1 MNIEAIKSQFP
12 IFDKKVNGKRLV
24 YLDSSNSS
32 QKPLSV
38 LNSLDHFYR
47 SEFSNIGRSIH
58 SLAVNATNKFEETRK
73 SVKDFIN
80 AKSKDEI
87 IFTKNATESINL
99 VATTF
104 GQLNIKPGDEVLI
117 TELEHHS
124 NYIPWHYLR
133 ESKGAVI
140 KFAPINEDGDIIIDK
155 LKELITS
162 KTKIIAVTHLSNVTG
177 TIVPIKEIVELAHK
191 KNIPVLVDGC
201 QSAPHMKIDVQDL
214 NCDFYAISCHK
225 VYGPTG
231 VGILYAKKKWLE
243 KLPPYIGGG
252 GMISEV
258 KKDKVTYAPL
268 PEKYEAGTMPTA
280 EVIAFNESLKF
291 IKSVGFKNIVEHEKK
306 LTNYALEKL
315 KKINS
320 VNIIGNPKK
329 RAGVI
334 SFTIKGIHPHDISTI
349 LDEDG
354 VAIRAGHHCCQILHE
369 RLNLT
374 ATARASIGIYNT
386 KEDIDILCEA
396 IENCRKVF
404 DLK

>member
-1 MNIEAIKSQFP
+1 MDISEVKSQFP
-12 IFDKKVNGKRLV
+12 IFSKKINGKQLV
-24 YLDSSNSS
+24 YLDSSNSA

-38 LNSLDHFYR
+38 IKSLDNFYKN
-47 SEFSNIGRSIH
+47 EFSNIGRSIH
-58 SLAVNATNKFEETRK
+58 TLSVNATNKFEETRMN
-73 SVKDFIN
+73 VKKFIN
-80 AKSKDEI
+80 ASSKDEI

-104 GQLNIKPGDEVLI
+104 GLQHIKQGDEILI

-133 ESKGAVI
+133 VNKGAII
-140 KFAPINEDGDIIIDK
+140 KFAPINDDGDILINK
-155 LKELITS
+155 FKELINP
-162 KTKIIAVTHLSNVTG
+162 KTKIIALTHLSNVTG
-177 TIVPIKEIVELAHK
+177 TIVPIKEIVEIAKK

-201 QSAPHMKIDVQDL
+201 QSAPHIKIDVKDL
-214 NCDFYAISCHK
+214 DCDFYAISGHK

-243 KLPPYIGGG
+243 NLPPYIGGG

-268 PEKYEAGTMPTA
+268 PDKYEAGTMATA
-280 EVIAFNESLKF
+280 EVVAFNESIKF
-291 IKSVGFKNIVEHEKK
+291 MQSIGIENIIKHENE
-306 LTNYALEKL
+306 LTNYALENM

-320 VNIIGNPKK
+320 VNIVGNPKNK
-329 RAGVI
+329 AGVI
-334 SFTIKGIHPHDISTI
+334 SFTIKGVHPHDISTI
-349 LDEDG
+349 VDEEG

-369 RLNLT
+369 RLNLS
-374 ATARASIGIYNT
+374 ATARASFGIYNT
-386 KEDIDILCEA
+386 KEDIDILCKA

-404 DLK
+404 ELK

>member
-1 MNIEAIKSQFP
+1 MNIKTIKSEFP
-12 IFDKKVNGKRLV
+12 IFSNKVNGKILV

-32 QKPLSV
+32 QKPKSV
-38 LNSLDHFYR
+38 LNSLDNFYKN
-47 SEFSNIGRSIH
+47 EFSNIGRSIH
-58 SLAVNATNKFEETRK
+58 SLAVNATNKYEETRMSIK
-73 SVKDFIN
+73 NFIN
-80 AKSKDEI
+80 AGSKDEI
-87 IFTKNATESINL
+87 VFTKNATESINL

-104 GQLNIKPGDEVLI
+104 GQQNIQKGDEILI

-124 NYIPWHYLR
+124 NYVPWHYLR
-133 ESKGAVI
+133 ETRGAVI
-140 KFAPINEDGDIIIDK
+140 KFAPIDENGDIIIDK

-162 KTKIIAVTHLSNVTG
+162 KTKIISVTHVSNVTG
-177 TIVPIKEIVELAHK
+177 TIVPIKDIVEIAHK

-201 QSAPHMKIDVQDL
+201 QSAPHIKINVKDL
-214 NCDFYAISCHK
+214 DCDFYVISCHK

-258 KKDKVTYAPL
+258 KKDKITYAPV

-280 EVIAFNESLKF
+280 EVVAFNESIKF
-291 IKSVGFKNIVEHEKK
+291 MQSIGIENIMKHEKEI
-306 LTNYALEKL
+306 TDYALEKL
-315 KKINS
+315 KTINS
-320 VNIIGNPKK
+320 VNIIGNPKNK
-329 RAGVI
+329 AGVI

-349 LDEDG
+349 VDEEG

-369 RLNLT
+369 KLGLT

-386 KEDIDILCEA
+386 KEDIDILCQS
-396 IENCRKVF
+396 IEKCRKIF
-404 DLK
+404 E

>member
-1 MNIEAIKSQFP
+1 MNIKTIKSEFP
-12 IFDKKVNGKRLV
+12 IFSNKVNGKTLV

-32 QKPLSV
+32 QKPKSV
-38 LNSLDHFYR
+38 LNSLDNFYKN
-47 SEFSNIGRSIH
+47 EFSNIGRSIH
-58 SLAVNATNKFEETRK
+58 SLAVNATNKYEETRMSIK
-73 SVKDFIN
+73 NFIN
-80 AKSKDEI
+80 AGSKDEI
-87 IFTKNATESINL
+87 VFTKNATESINL

-104 GQLNIKPGDEVLI
+104 GQQNIQKGDEILI

-124 NYIPWHYLR
+124 NYVPWHYLR
-133 ESKGAVI
+133 ETRGAVI
-140 KFAPINEDGDIIIDK
+140 KFAPIDENGDIIIDK

-162 KTKIIAVTHLSNVTG
+162 KTKIISVTHVSNVTG
-177 TIVPIKEIVELAHK
+177 TIVPIKDIVEIAHK

-201 QSAPHMKIDVQDL
+201 QSAPHIKINVKDL
-214 NCDFYAISCHK
+214 DCDFYVISCHK

-258 KKDKVTYAPL
+258 KKDKITYAPV

-280 EVIAFNESLKF
+280 EVVAFNESIKF
-291 IKSVGFKNIVEHEKK
+291 MQSIGVENIMKHEKEI
-306 LTNYALEKL
+306 TDYALEKL
-315 KKINS
+315 KTINS
-320 VNIIGNPKK
+320 VNIIGNPKNK
-329 RAGVI
+329 AGVI

-349 LDEDG
+349 VDEEG

-369 RLNLT
+369 KLGLT

-386 KEDIDILCEA
+386 KEDIDILCQS
-396 IENCRKVF
+396 IEKCRKIF
-404 DLK
+404 E

>member
-1 MNIEAIKSQFP
+1 MDIDNIKSQFP
-12 IFDKKVNGKRLV
+12 IFKKKVNGKSLI

-38 LNSLDHFYR
+38 IKSLDNFYKN
-47 SEFSNIGRSIH
+47 EFSNIGRSIH
-58 SLAVNATNKFEETRK
+58 SLAVNATNKFEETRL
-73 SVKDFIN
+73 SVKNFIN
-80 AKSKDEI
+80 ANSKDEI

-104 GQLNIKPGDEVLI
+104 GQQNINKGDEILI

-124 NYIPWHYLR
+124 NYVPWHYLR
-133 ESKGAVI
+133 ETKGAVI
-140 KFAPINEDGDIIIDK
+140 KFAPINEDGDIIISK

-162 KTKIIAVTHLSNVTG
+162 KTKIIAITHLSNVTG
-177 TIVPIKEIVELAHK
+177 TIVPIKEIIEIAHK
-191 KNIPVLVDGC
+191 KNIPVLIDGC
-201 QSAPHMKIDVQDL
+201 QSAPHIKIDVKDL
-214 NCDFYAISCHK
+214 DCDFYAISCHK

-252 GMISEV
+252 GMIGEV

-280 EVIAFNESLKF
+280 EVVAFNESIKF
-291 IKSVGFKNIVEHEKK
+291 IQSIGIEKIVEHEKK
-306 LTNYALEKL
+306 LTDYALDKL

-320 VNIIGNPKK
+320 VSIIGNPKNK
-329 RAGVI
+329 AGVI

-349 LDEDG
+349 VDEEG

-369 RLNLT
+369 KFNLA
-374 ATARASIGIYNT
+374 ATARASIGIYNN
-386 KEDIDILCEA
+386 KEDIDILCNS
-396 IENCRKVF
+396 IEKCRKVF
-404 DLK
+404 NLK